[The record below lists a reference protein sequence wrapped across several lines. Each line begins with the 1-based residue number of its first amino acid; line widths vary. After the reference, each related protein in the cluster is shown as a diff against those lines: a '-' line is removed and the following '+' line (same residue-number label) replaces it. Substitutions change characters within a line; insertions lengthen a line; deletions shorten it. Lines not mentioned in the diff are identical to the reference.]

1 MLVVVSEG
9 PNVRALEH
17 QAEARRLAAIK
28 FLPFQPYEDFS
39 NVLASATV
47 LIGILEDE
55 AGVFSVPSKVLSY
68 LCSGRPILLCAPAEN
83 LASLIVLEAEAGAV
97 YSTSRPQELLSGLDK
112 ILNDGAAA
120 RRFGVNARRY
130 AEMAFDIESIA
141 DRFLEVIAIASRRR
155 PDTPATALVE
165 AR

>member
-1 MLVVVSEG
+1 
-9 PNVRALEH
+9 VRALEQ

-28 FLPFQPYEDFS
+28 FLPFQSYEDFP
-39 NVLASATV
+39 NVLASAIV

-83 LASLIVLEAEAGAV
+83 LASRIVLEAEAGAV
-97 YSTSRPQELLSGLDK
+97 YSTSRPHDLLSGLDK

-120 RRFGVNARRY
+120 LRLGNNARRY
-130 AEMAFDIESIA
+130 AERAFDIESIA
-141 DRFLEVIAIASRRR
+141 DRFLEIIAKASRRC
-155 PDTPATALVE
+155 PDMPATALAE